1 MPPRETRRPLL
12 RPNLLETRS
21 SLGLRT
27 KYRSFEYF
35 LTYLHVKGSRRR
47 SDQVTL
53 RFEQRVRTNTYARVC
68 SKSFVG
74 KTINALRSS
83 VLRQLAFSKAASKER
98 ARQKTRQEKK
108 KDWRGDR
115 NDFSSTRQ
123 APSHRCSPL
132 LPRYRFELNSFFF
145 LSSGTYALDFY
156 HFRLFHITSRILQPF
171 NRKYS
176 LFHSLPFSLSLSS
189 PPRSFSLSL
198 SQSGIPILA
207 IFLAFLKICTILY
220 FVR

>member
-47 SDQVTL
+47 SDQVTI

-108 KDWRGDR
+108 KGLEGRSQRFLVDATGALASVL
-115 NDFSSTRQ
+115 SS
-123 APSHRCSPL
+123 SSS
-132 LPRYRFELNSFFF
+132 LPIRIELFFF
-145 LSSGTYALDFY
+145 SILGNIRS
-156 HFRLFHITSRILQPF
+156 RL
-171 NRKYS
+171 
-176 LFHSLPFSLSLSS
+176 LSLSS
-189 PPRSFSLSL
+189 ISHYVSYPT
-198 SQSGIPILA
+198 
-207 IFLAFLKICTILY
+207 AF
-220 FVR
+220 